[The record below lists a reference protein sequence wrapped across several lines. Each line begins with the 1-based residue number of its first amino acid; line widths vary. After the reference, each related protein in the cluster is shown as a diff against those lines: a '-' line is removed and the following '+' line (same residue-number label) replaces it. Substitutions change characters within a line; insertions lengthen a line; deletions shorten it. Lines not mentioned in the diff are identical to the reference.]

1 MRRSWHRR
9 RSPRHAAHGSALDPR
24 RDPLPGHE
32 GRDLVLSLDFIRKN
46 SDLVRRAAE
55 LKGEPAPVDEIL
67 RLDRLWRGHQFK
79 AESIKAEQNELSKQF
94 AKTRDD
100 SLKEKLREMAD
111 TAKGELALADTVKRE
126 LDDLLLRVPNVF
138 HESVPIGETEADNV
152 VVREWGTKPQLG
164 FAPRAHYD
172 LGEALGI
179 MDFER
184 AARVSGSRFAFLIG
198 EGARLERA
206 LVQFMLD
213 VHTREHGYTEV
224 WPPMLVSSAAM
235 VGTANLPKFADAA
248 FKVEDRDLWLIPT
261 AEVPVTNLHREE
273 ILDADRLPLKYVAYA
288 PSWRTEAGA
297 AGKDTRGFI
306 RLHQF
311 SKVELVTVTSAET
324 SLDEF
329 EQLTRDAEDVVK
341 RLGLHYQVMAM
352 CTGDMGFEQ
361 DKKYD
366 LNPSAPGLDRFVEVS
381 SCSTFNDF
389 QAMRA
394 NIRYRP
400 GRGTPPKFAHT
411 INGSGLAL
419 PRTIDATI
427 ETYQRSDGMI
437 RVPEVLTPYMGGVEL
452 IGPR

>member
-1 MRRSWHRR
+1 
-9 RSPRHAAHGSALDPR
+9 L
-24 RDPLPGHE
+24 
-32 GRDLVLSLDFIRKN
+32 LSLEFIRKN
-46 SDLVRRAAE
+46 PDEVRRAAQ
-55 LKGEPAPVDEIL
+55 LKGEPAPIDDIL
-67 RLDRLWRGHQFK
+67 RLDAKWRSHQHK
-79 AESIKAEQNELSKQF
+79 AESIKSEQNELSKEF
-94 AKTRDD
+94 ARTRDEA
-100 SLKEKLREMAD
+100 LKERLRQMAD
-111 TAKGELALADTVKRE
+111 NAKSELSVADAVKRE
-126 LDDLLLRVPNVF
+126 LDHLLLQVPNVF

-152 VVREWGTKPQLG
+152 VAREWGSKPELG
-164 FAPRAHYD
+164 FPPRTHYD

-224 WPPMLVSSAAM
+224 WSPMLVNSASM

-248 FKVEDRDLWLIPT
+248 FKVESRDLWLIPT
-261 AEVPVTNLHREE
+261 AEVSVTNLHREE
-273 ILDADRLPLKYVAYA
+273 ILDGERLPLRYVAYA

-311 SKVELVTVTSAET
+311 SKVELVKVTTAET

-329 EQLTRDAEDVVK
+329 EMLTRDAEDILQ
-341 RLGLHYQVMAM
+341 RLGLHYRVLSM
-352 CTGDMGFEQ
+352 CTGDMGFAQ
-361 DKKYD
+361 YKKYD
-366 LNPSAPGLDRFVEVS
+366 LEAWAPGLDRYLEVS

-394 NIRYRP
+394 NIRYRA
-400 GRGTPPKFAHT
+400 GRGTPPRFAHT

-419 PRTIDATI
+419 PRTIDAI
-427 ETYQRSDGMI
+427 METNQRSDGMVS
-437 RVPEVLTPYMGGVEL
+437 VPDALKPYMGGVEL
-452 IGPR
+452 IGAR

>member
-1 MRRSWHRR
+1 M
-9 RSPRHAAHGSALDPR
+9 
-24 RDPLPGHE
+24 LP
-32 GRDLVLSLDFIRKN
+32 LDFIRKN
-46 SDLVRRAAE
+46 PDAVKRAGE
-55 LKGEPAPVDEIL
+55 LKGEPAPIEEIL
-67 RLDRLWRGHQFK
+67 RLDEVWRGHLHK
-79 AESIKAEQNELSKQF
+79 AETIRAEQNELSKEF
-94 AKTRDD
+94 ARTRDE
-100 SLKEKLREMAD
+100 SLKERLRRMAD
-111 TAKGELALADTVKRE
+111 AAKSDLAVADAVKRE

-138 HESVPIGETEADNV
+138 HESVPIGKTEADNV
-152 VVREWGTKPQLG
+152 VVREWGTKPELE
-164 FAPRAHYD
+164 FAPRTHYD
-172 LGEALGI
+172 LGETLGI

-224 WPPMLVSSAAM
+224 WPPMLVNSAAM

-261 AEVPVTNLHREE
+261 AEVPITNLHREE

-311 SKVELVTVTSAET
+311 SKVELVKVTTAET
-324 SLDEF
+324 SLEEF
-329 EQLTRDAEDVVK
+329 ERLTQDAEDILQ
-341 RLGLHYQVMAM
+341 RLGLHYQVLAM
-352 CTGDMGFEQ
+352 CTGDMGFAQ
-361 DKKYD
+361 YKKYD
-366 LNPSAPGLDRFVEVS
+366 LNAWAPGLDRYLEVS

-400 GRGTPPKFAHT
+400 ARGASPRFAHT

-419 PRTIDATI
+419 TRTIDAII
-427 ETYQRSDGMI
+427 ERYQRSDGMI
-437 RVPEVLTPYMGGVEL
+437 SVPDVLKPYMGGVEL
-452 IGPR
+452 IGAR